1 MKKRS
6 IVNAYEPVR
15 PYEEARN
22 RMLQNILLS
31 SEISLTGKDERIMR
45 KKMKPLILAAII
57 SLMVLL
63 MGCAIVAMH
72 LQDLKIGVRSSAK
85 GQILDSQGNII
96 KETNL
101 VQDVISLQGINGSP
115 SFMGAKEWFAF
126 EETYDP
132 DLKLVDEEFIAPDA
146 YDAYFIY
153 NQEMKDKVDE
163 IAEKYGL
170 KLAGK
175 VTEVQAYQIDVFF
188 DALGFDNL
196 HHEEAI
202 AAAEYLSGY
211 FYACGSFNIEFF
223 VTLGEECQWEHV
235 ILLNMRYNKKD
246 YLDTICPTLSNIET
260 VEQWTYTT
268 ADGTDILIVME
279 NDFAWFLCDQ
289 KDAFVSCRFQTNFE
303 LDSGEF
309 VFMSEQEIEALA
321 DALDFSVKP
330 KMPDVEKAQKALDEL
345 AAAKKAEQEAYEATR
360 PDDTYAG
367 FIIDRLEKMEH
378 PENLYYY
385 LADVDGDGKD
395 EMLLGYPDICET
407 VWTIKDGNLGF
418 PQLTDQDWLDIAA
431 MWLEWDI
438 KPITEF
444 PLN

>member
-15 PYEEARN
+15 PDEEARN

-31 SEISLTGKDERIMR
+31 SEISLTGKGERKMR
-45 KKMKPLILAAII
+45 KRMKPLILAAII

-72 LQDLKIGVRSSAK
+72 LQDLKIGVHSY
-85 GQILDSQGNII
+85 GTGEILDSQGNIV
-96 KETNL
+96 KETIFEK
-101 VQDVISLQGINGSP
+101 DVISLQGINGSP
-115 SFMGAKEWFAF
+115 SFMSAKEWFEF

-132 DLKLVDEEFIAPDA
+132 DLKLVDEEFDAPDA

-153 NQEMKDKVDE
+153 NQEMMDKVDE
-163 IAEKYGL
+163 IAGKYGL

-175 VTEVQAYQIDVFF
+175 VTEVQAYQNDVFF

-196 HHEEAI
+196 HHEDAI
-202 AAAEYLSGY
+202 ATAEYLSGY

-223 VTLGEECQWEHV
+223 VTLHEECQWEHE

-246 YLDTICPTLSNIET
+246 YLDTICPTLSDIDT
-260 VEQWTYTT
+260 AAQWTYTT
-268 ADGTDILIVME
+268 ADGTDILIITE
-279 NDFAWFLCDQ
+279 NDLAWLFCDQ
-289 KDAFVSCRFQTNFE
+289 ENAFVSCRFQTNYQ
-303 LDSGEF
+303 LDSGDF
-309 VFMSEQEIEALA
+309 LFMSKQDIEALA
-321 DALDFSVKP
+321 DALAFSVKP
-330 KMPDVEKAQKALDEL
+330 KMPDVEKAQKAMDEL
-345 AAAKKAEQEAYEATR
+345 AAAKKLEQDAYDATR

-378 PENLYYY
+378 PENLYFY
-385 LADVDGDGKD
+385 LTDVDGDGKD
-395 EMLLGYPDICET
+395 EMLLGYPDTCET
-407 VWTIKDGNLGF
+407 VWTIVDGYLGF
-418 PQLTDQDWLDIAA
+418 PQLTDQDWLEIEAK
-431 MWLEWDI
+431 WLEWDI

-444 PLN
+444 PLH

>member
-15 PYEEARN
+15 PDEEARN

-31 SEISLTGKDERIMR
+31 SEISLTGKGERKMR
-45 KKMKPLILAAII
+45 KRMKPLILAAII

-72 LQDLKIGVRSSAK
+72 LQDLKIGVHSY
-85 GQILDSQGNII
+85 GTGEILDSQGNIV
-96 KETNL
+96 KETIFEK
-101 VQDVISLQGINGSP
+101 DVISLQGINGSP
-115 SFMGAKEWFAF
+115 SFMSAKEWFEF

-132 DLKLVDEEFIAPDA
+132 DLKLVDEEFDAPDA

-153 NQEMKDKVDE
+153 NQEMMDKVDE
-163 IAEKYGL
+163 IAGKYGL

-175 VTEVQAYQIDVFF
+175 VTEVQAYQNDVFF

-196 HHEEAI
+196 HHEDAI
-202 AAAEYLSGY
+202 ATAEYLSGY

-223 VTLGEECQWEHV
+223 VTLHEECQWEHE

-246 YLDTICPTLSNIET
+246 YLDTICPTLSDIDT
-260 VEQWTYTT
+260 AAQWTYTT
-268 ADGTDILIVME
+268 ADGTDILIITE
-279 NDFAWFLCDQ
+279 NDLAWLFCDQ
-289 KDAFVSCRFQTNFE
+289 ENAFVSCRFQTNYQ
-303 LDSGEF
+303 LDSGDF
-309 VFMSEQEIEALA
+309 LFMSKQDIEALA

-345 AAAKKAEQEAYEATR
+345 AAAKKLEQDAYDATR

-367 FIIDRLEKMEH
+367 FVIDRLEKMEH
-378 PENLYYY
+378 PENLYFY
-385 LADVDGDGKD
+385 LTDVDGDGKD
-395 EMLLGYPDICET
+395 EMLLGYPDTCET
-407 VWTIKDGNLGF
+407 VWTIVDGYLGF
-418 PQLTDQDWLDIAA
+418 PQLTDQDWLEIEAK
-431 MWLEWDI
+431 WLEWDI

-444 PLN
+444 PLH

>member
-1 MKKRS
+1 MKKQS
-6 IVNAYEPVR
+6 IVNAFEPVR
-15 PYEEARN
+15 PDEEARN

-57 SLMVLL
+57 SLMALL
-63 MGCAIVAMH
+63 MGCAIVVMQ
-72 LQDLKIGVRSSAK
+72 LQDLKIGVNSFGS
-85 GQILDSQGNII
+85 GEILDSQGNIV
-96 KETNL
+96 KETIL
-101 VQDVISLQGINGSP
+101 EKDVISLQGINGSP
-115 SFMGAKEWFAF
+115 SFMGAQEWFAF

-153 NQEMKDKVDE
+153 NQEMMDKVDE

-175 VTEVQAYQIDVFF
+175 VTEVQAYQVDVFF

-196 HHEEAI
+196 HHEDAI

-211 FYACGSFNIEFF
+211 FYECGSFNIEFF
-223 VTLGEECQWEHV
+223 VTLGEECQWEHE

-289 KDAFVSCRFQTNFE
+289 EDAFVSCRFDTNYK

-309 VFMSEQEIEALA
+309 VFMSKQEIEALA

-345 AAAKKAEQEAYEATR
+345 AAAWKAEQEAYEATR

-431 MWLEWDI
+431 MWSEWDI